1 MADDA
6 AWNAGWALGERIQGQ
21 RQEHKQAL
29 SDMELQGK
37 ITDLVENRKAIQAK
51 LPTLLDDKG
60 QPTPEYQ
67 QAMDSL
73 TQNARDLREV
83 YHPQRNPTAIAKY
96 GHLLT
101 DALHVT
107 NPAQRQEKQASKQA
121 SLAAGD
127 QRTAQSLAAAAPLSP
142 EQTAVTTANANA
154 AGDLASVQAKIKNL
168 NTLFPNATPEQ
179 KQTWFNEL
187 AQAITG
193 GKTLAEKYFS
203 QIITTKDTE
212 GKEHHWRVPMD
223 SNMDPEEIDFNG
235 QVVVPKTPPKVN
247 KMTTGQL
254 LQDSYLASLKL
265 PSSTPWES
273 LTDAQRTGYQ
283 LYVNKLKQRA
293 SNHQSAIT
301 DREGNVHIVDL
312 SGSSGPVEV
321 SPSPTRPSATPPPA
335 PHGGAGTATPKATG
349 SQKSGGSSSKGD
361 RVLDFQKST
370 PSYTKAKNDVVD
382 ATKLDSI
389 ATQVAAH
396 PDDAVNQKRLAVQL
410 ERASAGRFTVQALD
424 YIIKA
429 GWGNTIEGWA
439 LSPTTGALPP
449 DIVRQLVEG
458 AHENL
463 KAAKDSLQVAI
474 TPIGSDSVATQ
485 PPSGAR
491 PQGAIG
497 KWLHKGKYYWV
508 DKDGNNLGA
517 AQ

>member
-83 YHPQRNPTAIAKY
+83 YHPQNNPSAVAKY
-96 GHLLT
+96 GHILT
-101 DALHVT
+101 DALHLSS
-107 NPAQRQEKQASKQA
+107 PQQRQEKQASKQA

-168 NTLFPNATPEQ
+168 NTLFPNATDAQ

-193 GKTLAEKYFS
+193 GKTLAEKYFT
-203 QIITTKDTE
+203 QPMTTKDAE
-212 GKEHHWRVPMD
+212 GKEHYWRVPMD
-223 SNMDPEEIDFNG
+223 PNMDPEEIDFNG

-349 SQKSGGSSSKGD
+349 SQKAGGSSSKGD

-382 ATKLDSI
+382 ATKIASI
-389 ATQVAAH
+389 ADQVEKK
-396 PDDAVNQKRLAVQL
+396 PNDAFNQKRLAVAL
-410 ERASAGRFTVQALD
+410 ERASAGRFTVQALE
-424 YIIKA
+424 YIKQI
-429 GWGNTIEGWA
+429 GWGASIEEWA
-439 LSPTTGALPP
+439 AKPTTGALSPEL
-449 DIVRQLVEG
+449 VRQLVDG

-463 KAAKDSLQVAI
+463 NAAKDAMQAAI
-474 TPIGSDSVATQ
+474 TPTSSDSGATP

-497 KWLHKGKYYWV
+497 KTPHNGKNYWI
-508 DKDGNNLGA
+508 DKDGNNLGVA
-517 AQ
+517 P